1 MEDKSALI
9 FGNPIDQKTQ
19 KKAQKNKEKYIK
31 KFGDDSAKVYHLKPA
46 PIPSLAPLGVQ
57 NLVLSEEEMKAIV
70 AKFSTLV
77 SDNGTLESVNEWGKR
92 RLAYPI
98 NYIPEGYYV
107 LVSYKS
113 EPSFPREFERVLGIT
128 DGIIRSMTTKKIEG
142 APAPA
147 VAAPIEV
154 AEEAVEREAKA
165 EEAPAKAEEPAE
177 ETPAAAEE
185 APAAETAEPTASEE

>member
-1 MEDKSALI
+1 MEKKLI
-9 FGNPIDQKTQ
+9 SYETLYVINGN
-19 KKAQKNKEKYIK
+19 
-31 KFGDDSAKVYHLKPA
+31 
-46 PIPSLAPLGVQ
+46 
-57 NLVLSEEEMKAIV
+57 LSEEEMKEIV
-70 AKFSTLV
+70 AKFSALV
-77 SDNGTLESVNEWGKR
+77 SDNGTLESVDEWGKR

-142 APAPA
+142 AQAAAPAPA
-147 VAAPIEV
+147 VV